1 MNNSSEAYRVTIRQN
16 LVIRIEK
23 VADGAPGPDN
33 LNAGTRLAMNHRENG
48 CIDGE
53 YDFSSIHSAKDFA
66 VLSLDFI
73 KRLASRN
80 LEDLEA
86 HNFYAEPKWENPL
99 AARRQGG
106 NS

>member
-1 MNNSSEAYRVTIRQN
+1 MEHSSEAYRVTILQN
-16 LVIRIEK
+16 LVIRIVK
-23 VADGAPGPDN
+23 VADGTPGPDN
-33 LNAGTRLAMNHRENG
+33 LSAGTGLAMNHQTNG

-66 VLSLDFI
+66 VLSLDFV

-80 LEDLEA
+80 LEDLQA
-86 HNFYAEPKWENPL
+86 HNFYVEPTWENPL
-99 AARRQGG
+99 AAGRHGG

>member
-33 LNAGTRLAMNHRENG
+33 LSAGTGLAMNHQRNG

-80 LEDLEA
+80 LENLEV
-86 HNFYAEPKWENPL
+86 HNFYAKPTWENPL
-99 AARRQGG
+99 TAGRQGE

>member
-1 MNNSSEAYRVTIRQN
+1 MENTSEACRVTILQN
-16 LVIRIEK
+16 LVIRIVK
-23 VADGAPGPDN
+23 VADGRPGPDN
-33 LNAGTRLAMNHRENG
+33 LSAGTRLAINYQKNG

-73 KRLASRN
+73 KRLANRH

-86 HNFYAEPKWENPL
+86 HNFYAQPAWEPPL
-99 AARRQGG
+99 AASRQGG

>member
-16 LVIRIEK
+16 LVIRIAK
-23 VADGAPGPDN
+23 VADGTPGTDN
-33 LNAGTRLAMNHRENG
+33 LSNGTRLAMNHQRNG

-66 VLSLDFI
+66 VLSLDFV

-80 LEDLEA
+80 LEDLQA
-86 HNFYAEPKWENPL
+86 HNFYADPTWDNPL
-99 AARRQGG
+99 AAGRHGG
-106 NS
+106 KS

>member
-16 LVIRIEK
+16 LVVRIAK
-23 VADGAPGPDN
+23 VADGTPGTDN
-33 LNAGTRLAMNHRENG
+33 LSNGTRLAMNHQRNG

-73 KRLASRN
+73 KRLASQN
-80 LEDLEA
+80 LEDLQA
-86 HNFYAEPKWENPL
+86 HNFYADPTWENLL
-99 AARRQGG
+99 AAGRHGG
-106 NS
+106 KS

>member
-1 MNNSSEAYRVTIRQN
+1 MENSSEAYRVSILQN
-16 LVIRIEK
+16 LVICIVK
-23 VADGAPGPDN
+23 VADGTPGPDN
-33 LNAGTRLAMNHRENG
+33 LSAGTRLAINHQKNG

-53 YDFSSIHSAKDFA
+53 YDFSSIHTAKDFA

>member
-1 MNNSSEAYRVTIRQN
+1 MENSREVYRVTILQN
-16 LVIRIEK
+16 LVIRIVK
-23 VADGAPGPDN
+23 VTDGTPGPDN
-33 LNAGTRLAMNHRENG
+33 LSAGTRLAINHQKNG

-53 YDFSSIHSAKDFA
+53 YDFSSIHTAKDFA